1 MGSGDRRRGFA
12 VLAGFAVL
20 GGVAFAQSTLPP
32 TNTTL
37 VAPAAKSSSEV
48 AATPPPQPEHQAQV
62 GYQLGQ
68 LTVIA
73 ENSSLNQILRDV
85 AQKTGMKITGGVI
98 DQRVYGTYGPA
109 SPSVVLGT
117 LLQGSGANM
126 ILRMTAANEPTEL
139 VLTPMQGRPT
149 PPSLNTSFS
158 AQPQPSAQPPA
169 QAYPSEA
176 PRGFTPVQTFAPP
189 AVRPQY
195 VAQPPEAVVPSA
207 SPVTPQPGAPVSG
220 DPQSPNGV
228 PTPQQIYERLQQLQQ
243 QRAAPANGSQ

>member
-12 VLAGFAVL
+12 VLTGFAVL
-20 GGVAFAQSTLPP
+20 GGTAFAQSTLPP
-32 TNTTL
+32 TNPTAL
-37 VAPAAKSSSEV
+37 ASPAVGASSAPGSASA
-48 AATPPPQPEHQAQV
+48 PEHQAQV

-117 LLQGSGANM
+117 LLQGSGVNM

-158 AQPQPSAQPPA
+158 AQPQPSAQRPA
-169 QAYPSEA
+169 QGYPPE
-176 PRGFTPVQTFAPP
+176 PRPGFGPVQTFPP
-189 AVRPQY
+189 PVVRPQY
-195 VAQPPEAVVPSA
+195 VAQPPEAVEPSA
-207 SPVTPQPGAPVSG
+207 SPITPQQGNPE
-220 DPQSPNGV
+220 SPNGV

-243 QRAAPANGSQ
+243 QRAQPAKGSQ

>member
-1 MGSGDRRRGFA
+1 VS
-12 VLAGFAVL
+12 
-20 GGVAFAQSTLPP
+20 SS
-32 TNTTL
+32 
-37 VAPAAKSSSEV
+37 APAAAS
-48 AATPPPQPEHQAQV
+48 APEHQAQV

-158 AQPQPSAQPPA
+158 AQPQPSAQRYPP
-169 QAYPSEA
+169 E
-176 PRGFTPVQTFAPP
+176 PRPGFTPAQTFAPS

-195 VAQPPEAVVPSA
+195 VAPPPEAVVPSA

-243 QRAAPANGSQ
+243 QRAQPANGSQ